1 MGFSQIQNLLYLL
14 NPGGLSSVSVVKEEK
29 PYPEEDVDDG
39 GDEWEVQ
46 QQAGEV
52 LDARTFLA
60 DQVDKKEAQ
69 LEGEG
74 KEHDE
79 QVAKGK
85 KLIPTV
91 QEAEI
96 CQVVRGHICQ
106 GQDPICHDVG
116 ALLHPCPHLL

>member
-1 MGFSQIQNLLYLL
+1 MDT
-14 NPGGLSSVSVVKEEK
+14 GGE
-29 PYPEEDVDDG
+29 
-39 GDEWEVQ
+39 EWEVQ

-52 LDARTFLA
+52 LDARTSFA

-85 KLIPTV
+85 ELMSTFH
-91 QEAEI
+91 QAEVS
-96 CQVVRGHICQ
+96 QVI
-106 GQDPICHDVG
+106 
-116 ALLHPCPHLL
+116 